1 MLLDSQQE
9 IWYPYKKAVEL
20 ATMLQ
25 KNDPEWVYVVRENE
39 TNSIA
44 VIEVLDPDGYFMG
57 YM

>member
-1 MLLDSQQE
+1 MLDSQQKVC
-9 IWYPYKKAVEL
+9 YPLKKAMEL

-44 VIEVLDPDGYFMG
+44 VIEVLDSDGYFMG